1 MLLCI
6 LFAYVVLLLCVC
18 VHGSSTFVMHQHIL
32 HYYGDGNITIREM
45 GTRLEKKKI
54 EFGIPSNYK
63 TTIKTK
69 TSQQSN
75 KEISSSIL
83 KLLKQMGK
91 SEVLYGQGNINV
103 QIIDGKLVLK
113 DTKGAFG
120 TGLFGTEY
128 KITGET
134 NKTILL
140 EIKKF
145 LENKEKQS
153 QSSSKFDSNN
163 DFNYNGDANFAS
175 VLILKEPTIAIL
187 TV

>member
-1 MLLCI
+1 
-6 LFAYVVLLLCVC
+6 
-18 VHGSSTFVMHQHIL
+18 
-32 HYYGDGNITIREM
+32 
-45 GTRLEKKKI
+45 
-54 EFGIPSNYK
+54 
-63 TTIKTK
+63 
-69 TSQQSN
+69 
-75 KEISSSIL
+75 
-83 KLLKQMGK
+83 MGK